1 MKCPKYVHFKKGG
14 SMKLTT
20 SITIFVLFAVFT
32 FGAAFA
38 QFAKPEEAVKYRKSV
53 MFLIVQHFKRMGAVV
68 QGKAAYD
75 KDAFSANADAVEM
88 LATLPWDAMR
98 VPGTDKGDTTL
109 SSAVFDK
116 PAQFKKSADS
126 FETAT
131 AMLAGTAKGGDL
143 DAIKAQFGKVARN
156 CGACHK
162 QFRK

>member
-1 MKCPKYVHFKKGG
+1 MKA
-14 SMKLTT
+14 LTK
-20 SITIFVLFAVFT
+20 IAVFVLFAVFA
-32 FGAAFA
+32 FGAAYA

-75 KDAFSANADAVEM
+75 KDAFSANADTLAM
-88 LATLPWDAMR
+88 LATLPWDAMM

-116 PAQFKKSADS
+116 PAQFQKAAES
-126 FETAT
+126 FETDT
-131 AMLAGTAKGGDL
+131 AMLADTAKGGDL
-143 DAIKAQFGKVARN
+143 GAIKAQFGKAAQN
-156 CGACHK
+156 CNACHK